1 MANGYITKS
10 DFVGEI
16 KISQNTKEVNTLQY
30 YIDKYADEI
39 LRDLIGDYQFAIY
52 QSTLVDTL
60 GNKSSLPKYKVLIK
74 GKNYLSFYT
83 EATATQFFYYD
94 KDGLYTSYYGILE
107 ALKYFIYW
115 YFVRDLRAKV
125 TSVGVKFPDSENSVN
140 PNQNEI
146 NAVIEQRYNEAVEN
160 YQKAYK
166 FLEDVYDC
174 KVHYK
179 QIIDNGD
186 DTYTLK
192 LIQENKNS
200 FNLAHLIE
208 QGDFIELDKKDYQVL
223 SNDFTTVTTEAH
235 ITFAETSGKT
245 FEDTFFYID
254 PYVEYKSKKKHPIS
268 LMFLAL
274 TNCLFRL

>member
-1 MANGYITKS
+1 MAKGYINKS

-30 YIDKYADEI
+30 YIDKYSYEI
-39 LRDLIGDYQFAIY
+39 LRDLIGDFQVAIFN
-52 QSTLVDTL
+52 STLDSSTD
-60 GNKSSLPKYKVLIK
+60 KSTMPKYKVLIM
-74 GKNYLSFYT
+74 GKNYQTDYDET
-83 EATATQFFYYD
+83 TATQFFYYD

-107 ALKYFIYW
+107 PLKYFIYW

-140 PNQNEI
+140 PSQNEI
-146 NAVIEQRYNEAVEN
+146 NAVIEQRYNEAVEG

-179 QIIDNGD
+179 QMIDNGD
-186 DTYTLK
+186 DTYTIK
-192 LIQENKNS
+192 LIQETKNS
-200 FNLAHLIE
+200 MNLAQLIE
-208 QGDFIELDKKDYQVL
+208 VGDVIELDKKDYQVL
-223 SNDFTTVTTEAH
+223 SNDFTTTPTEAF
-235 ITFAETSGKT
+235 ITFEETSGKT

-254 PYVEYKSKKKHPIS
+254 PFVEYRSKRKHLS
-268 LMFLAL
+268 VLDGLL
-274 TNCLFRL
+274 

>member
-1 MANGYITKS
+1 MANGYINKS

-39 LRDLIGDYQFAIY
+39 VKDLIGDFQFAIY
-52 QSTLVDTL
+52 NSSLDSTT
-60 GNKSSLPKYKVLIK
+60 NKSTIPKYKVLLM
-74 GKNYLSFYT
+74 GKNYQTDYDET
-83 EATATQFFYYD
+83 TATQFFYYD

-146 NAVIEQRYNEAVEN
+146 NAVIEQRYNEAVEL

-166 FLEDVYDC
+166 LLDDVYDC

-186 DTYTLK
+186 DTYTIK
-192 LIQENKNS
+192 LIQETKNS
-200 FNLAHLIE
+200 FNLAQLIE
-208 QGDFIELDKKDYQVL
+208 TGDFIELDKKDYQVV
-223 SNDFTTVTTEAH
+223 SNDFTTVTTEAL
-235 ITFAETSGKT
+235 ITIEETSGKT
-245 FEDTFFYID
+245 FEDEFFYIE
-254 PYVEYKSKKKHPIS
+254 PYKEYKSKRKHLS
-268 LMFLAL
+268 VLDGFL
-274 TNCLFRL
+274 